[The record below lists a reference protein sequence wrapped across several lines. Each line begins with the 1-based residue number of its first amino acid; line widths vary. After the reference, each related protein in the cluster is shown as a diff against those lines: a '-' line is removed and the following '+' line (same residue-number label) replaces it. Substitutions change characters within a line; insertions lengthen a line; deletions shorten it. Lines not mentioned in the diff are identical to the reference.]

1 MKYIIFLV
9 FAIIAIG
16 IVLFVLNSD
25 KKYKDLFLYSKRI
38 KAEYKRLILKNQNLL
53 KIIKEND
60 ILLNKGGSS
69 VNDGRWVESER
80 FLSELNR
87 VKNEKNEIVLN
98 YENLINKFKDNLAL
112 EVKKQEDC
120 KVSFSLEYGK
130 LLEKFNKLNIE
141 NKELYKKYLDLVNF
155 IDIGRNEND
164 FSRSMSGCDEEYDKI
179 EFKSIQFEAVIEA
192 FSKYG
197 INSIWHMSHRKNINS
212 ICKKGILNHSDAH
225 DIYDIAD
232 ISNHEVQF
240 LRKRRDPVY
249 SHPIHD
255 YAPFYINIRNPMLYV
270 NKDFQHEI
278 CIVEVCL
285 NALVEN
291 IYLISDGNAASQNT
305 NFFNSINEL
314 DSLPWDVLHSDF
326 WHDKFDG
333 KRKRCSEV
341 LIYPSVLPE
350 HIKAIHCYSIE
361 TKDYLQNC
369 GKPVFLTKSL
379 YF

>member
-87 VKNEKNEIVLN
+87 VTNEKNEIVLN

-120 KVSFSLEYGK
+120 KVSFSLEHGK

-155 IDIGRNEND
+155 IDIGRSEND

-212 ICKKGILNHSDAH
+212 KS
-225 DIYDIAD
+225 
-232 ISNHEVQF
+232 SN
-240 LRKRRDPVY
+240 
-249 SHPIHD
+249 
-255 YAPFYINIRNPMLYV
+255 INY
-270 NKDFQHEI
+270 
-278 CIVEVCL
+278 
-285 NALVEN
+285 
-291 IYLISDGNAASQNT
+291 
-305 NFFNSINEL
+305 
-314 DSLPWDVLHSDF
+314 
-326 WHDKFDG
+326 
-333 KRKRCSEV
+333 
-341 LIYPSVLPE
+341 
-350 HIKAIHCYSIE
+350 
-361 TKDYLQNC
+361 
-369 GKPVFLTKSL
+369 
-379 YF
+379 